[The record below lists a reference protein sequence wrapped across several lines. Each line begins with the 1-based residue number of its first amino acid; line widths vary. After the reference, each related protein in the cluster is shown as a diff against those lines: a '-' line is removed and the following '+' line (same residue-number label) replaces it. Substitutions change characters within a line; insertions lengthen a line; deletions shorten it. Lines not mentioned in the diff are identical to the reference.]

1 MGDLDFA
8 LSFVN
13 KGLANVPPKE
23 RPDLLLKAFS
33 LRAEILLRARHFAP
47 SARDATRALALNSDA
62 DLRARLKTILDLS
75 VRFSA
80 DPEEDAK
87 MQETEAGDSEGAVSE
102 IQKAVEEK
110 DRQIGI
116 LKVEVPNALVPCASD
131 AVVLKV
137 QDSGRMRF
145 VAVRDIKPGEVVMVE
160 EPLVS
165 NLHSDQ
171 SNRCCFCL
179 QTSFDLLPCDTC
191 CWVGFLPFG

>member
-23 RPDLLLKAFS
+23 RPDLLLKAYS
-33 LRAEILLRARHFAP
+33 LRAKILLRARHFAA

-87 MQETEAGDSEGAVSE
+87 TREIEAGDSEGTVSE
-102 IQKAVEEK
+102 SQKRDEK
-110 DRQIGI
+110 DGQIGT
-116 LKVEVPNALVPCASD
+116 LKVEVPNALVSCASD

-191 CWVGFLPFG
+191 CWVSFLPFG